1 MPKMLGKQF
10 FFAVLRGKMVVA
22 VLKHLPNSIKVLI
35 PNCYSQILE
44 SSCWNQH
51 WKKSKESRKKS
62 CFSKKKDKLLCH
74 NLADKV
80 IVVVSEGCMEVYLL
94 CDKEVG
100 GSLSSYPTEVYWVC
114 FWH

>member
-44 SSCWNQH
+44 SSC
-51 WKKSKESRKKS
+51 
-62 CFSKKKDKLLCH
+62 
-74 NLADKV
+74 
-80 IVVVSEGCMEVYLL
+80 
-94 CDKEVG
+94 
-100 GSLSSYPTEVYWVC
+100 
-114 FWH
+114 